1 MSNRSK
7 WILGLTIVL
16 AIVSIWELVPTFKLM
31 AKSDEE
37 IQILRNED
45 PEALTAL
52 EKESINLGL
61 DLKGG
66 MHLVLEVDK
75 EKLPPEQADDARQ
88 RVLEIIRNRVD
99 EFGVAEPVIQP
110 QGEDRILIQLPGIS
124 DQERAKEIIRQT
136 ALLEFRL
143 VEEPEETKFVLDRID
158 MLLRDR
164 LLLEKGVEPLEE
176 DIEEPAREAADASET
191 GVSEESAG
199 ESPDQ
204 GAGSD
209 AEGSAADSMVEAE
222 DAEKDELEELFIG
235 SEEETPVPGYESSD
249 EQPFTSLLG
258 FYGSDFVIPEN
269 NLSQIE
275 KYLADP
281 EVKALVPEG
290 LELALGMKL
299 QTVKVENAPFR
310 RYRTLMLLEK
320 NAEFMGSN
328 LTDARTS
335 SNYQT
340 IEPIVL
346 LSFERKMVR
355 KFADFTGEHL
365 GRRLAIV
372 LDGKIHTAPVL
383 RSRIP
388 DGSAQ
393 IEGSYSWEEA
403 TDLAICL
410 RSGSLPAPINIV
422 EERTV
427 GPTLGADSIKAG
439 TYSALFGLIVVLMFM
454 IFYFKFSG
462 IIANLALFLNLFF
475 VLALLSMFHAT
486 LTLPG
491 IAGIILTIGM
501 AVDANVLVFSR
512 IREEARTGKTVK
524 ATIDS
529 GFSRAVTTILDANI
543 TTLLT
548 AMFLYYFGTGPIR
561 GFAVTLSL
569 GIICSLYTAI
579 LVSRLI
585 FESVYFG
592 GKFKKISI

>member
-1 MSNRSK
+1 MSKRSK

-16 AIVSIWELVPTFKLM
+16 AILSIWGLVPTYRLM
-31 AKSDEE
+31 VKTDDE
-37 IQILRNED
+37 IRILREED
-45 PEALTAL
+45 PGKLAAL

-66 MHLVLEVDK
+66 MHLVLEVQKD
-75 EKLPPEQADDARQ
+75 KLPPEQADDARQ

-124 DQERAKEIIRQT
+124 DQERAKEIIAQT

-143 VEEPEETKFVLDRID
+143 VEEPEDTKVVLDRID
-158 MLLRDR
+158 MLLRNR
-164 LLLEKGVEPLEE
+164 LLVEKGETAPAESAEEETAEE
-176 DIEEPAREAADASET
+176 DIVASAEPAPGESAETEAA
-191 GVSEESAG
+191 
-199 ESPDQ
+199 
-204 GAGSD
+204 
-209 AEGSAADSMVEAE
+209 AADTVTEVAA
-222 DAEKDELEELFIG
+222 AEKDELEDLFIG
-235 SEEETPVPGYESSD
+235 DAAEKAVPGFEAD
-249 EQPFTSLLG
+249 EDMPFTSLLG
-258 FYGSDFVIPEN
+258 FYGNDFVIPEEN
-269 NLSQIE
+269 IPEIE

-281 EVKALVPEG
+281 EVSALVPEG
-290 LELALGMKL
+290 TELVLGMKL
-299 QTVKVENAPFR
+299 RTVTQQNAPFSR
-310 RYRTLMLLEK
+310 FKTLMLLEE
-320 NAEFMGSN
+320 NADFKGSH

-355 KFADFTGEHL
+355 KFAHFTGEHI

-372 LDGKIHTAPVL
+372 LDGRIHTAPVL

-393 IEGSYSWEEA
+393 IEGNYSWEEA

-410 RSGSLPAPINIV
+410 RSGSLPAPIKIV

-427 GPTLGADSIKAG
+427 GPTLGADSIRAG
-439 TYSALFGLIVVLMFM
+439 AYSAVFGLVVVLLFM
-454 IFYFKFSG
+454 ILYFKLSG
-462 IIANLALFLNLFF
+462 IIANVALFLNLLF

-501 AVDANVLVFSR
+501 AVDANVLIFSR

-529 GFSRAVTTILDANI
+529 GFSRAITTILDANT

-569 GIICSLYTAI
+569 GIICSLYTSI

-592 GKFKKISI
+592 GKFKKISV